1 MMVMKV
7 LITGANGQLGQDI
20 QKLCREKTIDYIAA
34 GSKTLD
40 ISDRKAVSQFI
51 ADHPVDVIINCAAYN
66 AVDHA
71 ETEWRTAF
79 AVNGLGVRNLAIA
92 ANKTGALLLHYSS
105 DYVFDGLAG
114 DPYTIV
120 DPPNPV
126 SNYGRSKLLGEQYIR
141 DLANQFILI
150 RTSWVFGTGSENF
163 PKKIISWSRARTEL
177 KVVKD
182 QVSSPTYTVDLAQAT
197 LDLIE
202 KEAFGLYHITNSEYC
217 SRYEWAKYILDQ
229 IGWDG
234 NLIPAS
240 SEEFPTAARR
250 PPFSVLDN
258 FGSPETIG
266 DDLPDWRDATRRFL
280 DEKELIP

>member
-1 MMVMKV
+1 MVMKV

-20 QKLCREKTIDYIAA
+20 QKLFRKKTIDYIAP

-40 ISDRKAVSQFI
+40 ISDRMAVSRFV
-51 ADHPVDVIINCAAYN
+51 ADNPVDVIINCAAYN
-66 AVDHA
+66 AVDLA
-71 ETEWRTAF
+71 ETEWKKAF

-92 ANKTGALLLHYSS
+92 ANKSGAVLLHYSS
-105 DYVFDGLAG
+105 DYVFDGLSG
-114 DPYTIV
+114 NPYTV
-120 DPPNPV
+120 ADSPNPIC
-126 SNYGRSKLLGEQYIR
+126 NYGRSKLLGEQCIG
-141 DLANQFILI
+141 DLADQFILI
-150 RTSWVFGTGSENF
+150 RTSWVFGAGNENF
-163 PKKIISWSRARTEL
+163 PKKIISWSRDKAEL
-177 KVVKD
+177 KVVTD
-182 QVSSPTYTVDLAQAT
+182 QVASPTYTVDLAQAT

-202 KEAFGLYHITNSEYC
+202 NKAFGLYHITNSGYC

-229 IGWDG
+229 IGWTG

-258 FGSPETIG
+258 FGSSQTIG

-280 DEKELIP
+280 KEMDLIP